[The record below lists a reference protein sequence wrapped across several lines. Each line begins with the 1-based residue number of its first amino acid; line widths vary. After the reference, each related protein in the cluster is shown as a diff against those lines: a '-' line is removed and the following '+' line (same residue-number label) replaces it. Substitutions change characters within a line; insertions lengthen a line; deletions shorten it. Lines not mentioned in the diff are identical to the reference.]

1 MAIFWPAS
9 RVGFLWLWLMPRLY
23 CSYEILW
30 FLTDWLI
37 LGRLFM
43 LPADPYV
50 WKLDWICK
58 PVATP
63 FLE

>member
-50 WKLDWICK
+50 
-58 PVATP
+58 
-63 FLE
+63 